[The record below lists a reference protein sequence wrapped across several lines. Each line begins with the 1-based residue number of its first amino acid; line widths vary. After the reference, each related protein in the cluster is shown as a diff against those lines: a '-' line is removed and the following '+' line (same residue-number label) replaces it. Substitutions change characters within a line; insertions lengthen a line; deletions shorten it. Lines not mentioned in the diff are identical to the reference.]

1 MYNHLCLRDL
11 VLTEKFLDTR
21 TEAVTKAV
29 CFNVGALAV
38 QLPELHGTALAKLQS
53 HIVKKKHKHAHIAY
67 IFDLILIAII
77 TYYAAVDRAA

>member
-1 MYNHLCLRDL
+1 MLI
-11 VLTEKFLDTR
+11 EKFLSAR
-21 TEAVTKAV
+21 TKAV

-38 QLPELHGTALAKLQS
+38 RLPELHGTALVKLQS

-67 IFDLILIAII
+67 MFDLILIAII

>member
-1 MYNHLCLRDL
+1 MYNYLCLRDL
-11 VLTEKFLDTR
+11 VLTEKFLSR
-21 TEAVTKAV
+21 RTKAV
-29 CFNVGALAV
+29 CINVSSLAV
-38 QLPELHGTALAKLQS
+38 QLPELHGTALEKLQS

>member
-11 VLTEKFLDTR
+11 VLTEKLLSTR
-21 TEAVTKAV
+21 RKAV

-38 QLPELHGTALAKLQS
+38 QLPELHGTVLVELQS

-77 TYYAAVDRAA
+77 IYYAAVDRAA

>member
-38 QLPELHGTALAKLQS
+38 QLPELHGTRWK
-53 HIVKKKHKHAHIAY
+53 IAEPRSKEETQTCVY
-67 IFDLILIAII
+67 CIYF
-77 TYYAAVDRAA
+77 

>member
-1 MYNHLCLRDL
+1 MYNYLCLRDL
-11 VLTEKFLDTR
+11 VLTEKFLSTR
-21 TEAVTKAV
+21 TKAV

-53 HIVKKKHKHAHIAY
+53 HIVKKKHKHAHISY
-67 IFDLILIAII
+67 FFDLILIAII